1 MDKFVDSPWF
11 LRLTALVLALI
22 LFFSVR
28 AEDDAENWTP
38 VGDSSD
44 IIYDVPVELHYDEEN
59 LIVTGVPETV
69 NVRIE
74 GPTNIVQ
81 STKLLKDFTVSLD
94 VSNLPIG
101 VHTVAFQ
108 HEHLSDKLHVN
119 IDPAK
124 VDIVIEERV
133 TEKFDVTPEMNE
145 QMISKHHTLKNMQ
158 VSPKMVQITG
168 PRSVIESI
176 HVVRAPVRP
185 KEEVT
190 ESYDAVVPVFALDRE
205 LNRLDVQVHPAEV
218 SVSVIVEAQSKEVPF
233 RLIEKGKLKEELTLD
248 SLIALTK
255 TVRVQG
261 NQAALAKVESITG
274 EFDLSQVTVSGE
286 YDVQLTLPEG
296 ISSVTPEKARVQ
308 VKVSGKEVEEKEVQ
322 DEEEVEVEEKEQE
335 QQEAPEQEAPPE
347 EEEAPEQEGEV
358 EETEV
363 SSHAGNED
371 AIETKQYSNVPIQ
384 LEEVPA
390 GFVAKLLQPE
400 TITITATGKHS
411 ILKNVSVRDFQA
423 FTKVSALQVPGTYTS
438 TIDVRGPRFITW
450 KLSQQQAKVQL
461 EQTSKE

>member
-1 MDKFVDSPWF
+1 MDKFIDSPWF

-28 AEDDAENWTP
+28 AEEDAENWTP

-108 HEHLSDKLHVN
+108 HEHLSDKLQVN

-133 TEKFDVTPEMNE
+133 TEKFNVTPEMNE
-145 QMISKHHTLKNMQ
+145 QMIGKHHLLKEMQ
-158 VSPKMVQITG
+158 VSPKSVQITG

-218 SVSVIVEAQSKEVPF
+218 SVSVIVEAQSKEVLF
-233 RLIEKGKLKEELTLD
+233 RLIEKGELQEGLTLD
-248 SLIALTK
+248 AIIPLTK
-255 TVRVQG
+255 TIRLYG
-261 NQAALAKVESITG
+261 NQQALDKVESITG
-274 EFDLSQVTVSGE
+274 ELDLSKVTASGD
-286 YDVQLTLPEG
+286 YDVSFTLPEG
-296 ISSVTPEKARVQ
+296 ISSAIPEQARVQ
-308 VKVSGKEVEEKEVQ
+308 VKVLGKKEDENEEQE
-322 DEEEVEVEEKEQE
+322 E
-335 QQEAPEQEAPPE
+335 QQEEQENQEDKNELPEDETDVPEQPVE
-347 EEEAPEQEGEV
+347 EQEDST
-358 EETEV
+358 ETEV
-363 SSHAGNED
+363 SANAVED
-371 AIETKQYSNVPIQ
+371 EVETKKYNGLTIQ
-384 LEEVPA
+384 LEEIPA
-390 GFVAKLLQPE
+390 GFQAKVLQPE
-400 TITITATGKHS
+400 TVTITATGKHS
-411 ILKNVSVRDFQA
+411 ALKNVSAKDFQV
-423 FTKVSALQVPGTYTS
+423 FTKVGALQVPGTYPS
-438 TIDVRGPRFITW
+438 TLNVRGPRFITW
-450 KLSQQQAKVQL
+450 TLSHEQANIQL
-461 EQTSKE
+461 EQISKE

>member
-1 MDKFVDSPWF
+1 MDKFIDSPWF

-28 AEDDAENWTP
+28 AEEDAENWTP

-44 IIYDVPVELHYDEEN
+44 IIYDVPVDLHYDEEN

-133 TEKFDVTPEMNE
+133 TEKFDVTPDMNE
-145 QMISKHHTLKNMQ
+145 QMISKHHILKNMQ
-158 VSPKMVQITG
+158 VSPKTVQITG

-185 KEEVT
+185 KEEVL
-190 ESYDAVVPVFALDRE
+190 ESYEAVVPVFALDRE

-218 SVSVIVEAQSKEVPF
+218 SVSVSVEAQSKEVLF
-233 RLIEKGKLKEELTLD
+233 RLIEKGELQEGLTLEG
-248 SLIALTK
+248 LIPLTK
-255 TVRVQG
+255 TIRLYG
-261 NQAALAKVESITG
+261 SKQALDGIESITG
-274 EFDLSQVTVSGE
+274 EIDLSKVTTSGD
-286 YDVQLTLPEG
+286 YDVSLALPEG
-296 ISSVTPEKARVQ
+296 ISSATPEKARVQ
-308 VKVSGKEVEEKEVQ
+308 VKVSGKKEEIEEQEEKQEET
-322 DEEEVEVEEKEQE
+322 EEEREDEIDD
-335 QQEAPEQEAPPE
+335 PEQPS
-347 EEEAPEQEGEV
+347 EEAKPS

-363 SSHAGNED
+363 SSNVPKED
-371 AIETKQYSNVPIQ
+371 ALETKQYTNMAVQ
-384 LEEVPA
+384 LEDVPE
-390 GFVAKLLQPE
+390 GFQAKVLQPE

-411 ILKNVSVRDFQA
+411 VLKNISARDFQV
-423 FTKVSALQVPGTYTS
+423 FTKVGALQVPGTYTS
-438 TIDVRGPRFITW
+438 MIDVRGPRVITW
-450 KLSQQQAKVQL
+450 TLSHQQANVQL
-461 EQTSKE
+461 EQISKE

>member
-1 MDKFVDSPWF
+1 MDKFIDSPWF

-28 AEDDAENWTP
+28 AEEDAENWTP

-108 HEHLSDKLHVN
+108 HEHLSDKLQVN

-133 TEKFDVTPEMNE
+133 TEKFNVTPEMNE
-145 QMISKHHTLKNMQ
+145 QMIGKHHLLKEMQ
-158 VSPKMVQITG
+158 VSPKSVQITG

-218 SVSVIVEAQSKEVPF
+218 SVSVIVEAQSKEVLF
-233 RLIEKGKLKEELTLD
+233 RLIEKGELQEGLTLD
-248 SLIALTK
+248 AVMPLTK
-255 TVRVQG
+255 TIRLYGSQ
-261 NQAALAKVESITG
+261 QALDKIESITG
-274 EFDLSQVTVSGE
+274 ELDLSKVTASGD
-286 YDVQLTLPEG
+286 YDVSFTLPEG
-296 ISSVTPEKARVQ
+296 ISSAIPEQARVQ
-308 VKVSGKEVEEKEVQ
+308 VKVLGKKEDENEEQE
-322 DEEEVEVEEKEQE
+322 E
-335 QQEAPEQEAPPE
+335 QQEEQENQEDKNELPEDETDVPEQPVE
-347 EEEAPEQEGEV
+347 EQEDST
-358 EETEV
+358 ETEV
-363 SSHAGNED
+363 SANAVED
-371 AIETKQYSNVPIQ
+371 KIETKKYNGLAIQ
-384 LEEVPA
+384 LEEIPA
-390 GFVAKLLQPE
+390 GFQAKVLQPE
-400 TITITATGKHS
+400 AITITATGKHS
-411 ILKNVSVRDFQA
+411 VLKNVSAKDFQV
-423 FTKVSALQVPGTYTS
+423 FTKIGALQVPGTYPS
-438 TIDVRGPRFITW
+438 TLNVRGPRFITW
-450 KLSQQQAKVQL
+450 TLSQEQANVQL
-461 EQTSKE
+461 EQISKE